1 MKNEE
6 KSSFV
11 FGFAAKAADYT
22 PAVITASLFFI
33 IRRRAPYPS
42 PVADGC

>member
-22 PAVITASLFFI
+22 PAAL
-33 IRRRAPYPS
+33 RATG
-42 PVADGC
+42 VR

>member
-11 FGFAAKAADYT
+11 FGFNAKAADYT
-22 PAVITASLFFI
+22 PSALRASGV
-33 IRRRAPYPS
+33 R
-42 PVADGC
+42 